1 MMNIKKRIFLSRE
14 AMLFDSPL
22 YILKGFLSI
31 MTAYFLFQDH
41 YIIGK
46 DMISVFFGMMMTL
59 EPVNVSGL
67 KSGFGQV
74 QATILGG
81 VVTAVIIYFFGVNW
95 LTIPLAVT
103 CTMYISLV
111 LNWRIVSPVAI
122 FTAIYMTQYIQT
134 NAMGNP
140 SVLLTLRLR
149 MIALAAGIIVALF
162 YNYVFSQFFYKKM
175 LNKRIVFLIESFLK
189 VLSHYDEPIIEQK
202 KMTASFI
209 SEVDA
214 MQGVFSDFKK
224 EKGKAVKSH
233 RLLWY
238 VRDLSHY
245 WMDHLMDLEANE
257 VERIDTNVLVTLMT
271 RVRDHLENKTETK
284 ITLDESLKSSPK
296 LYRSAEKII
305 RWTRGDEL

>member
-1 MMNIKKRIFLSRE
+1 MNNIKKRILLSRE

-22 YILKGFLSI
+22 YILKGFLSM
-31 MTAYFLFQDH
+31 MTAYFLFNDH

-95 LTIPLAVT
+95 LTIPLAVAI
-103 CTMYISLV
+103 TMYISLV

-122 FTAIYMTQYIQT
+122 FTAIYMTQLIQT
-134 NAMGNP
+134 NAVGDP
-140 SVLLTLRLR
+140 SMLLTLRLR
-149 MIALAAGIIVALF
+149 MFALAAGIIVALF
-162 YNYVFSQFFYKKM
+162 YNYVFSQFFYKTM

-189 VLSHYDEPIIEQK
+189 VLDHYDSPIIEQK

-209 SEVDA
+209 TEVDS
-214 MQGVFSDFKK
+214 MQGVFADFKK

-245 WMDHLMDLEANE
+245 WMDHIMDLDENEA
-257 VERIDTNVLVTLMT
+257 ERIDTSSLVSLLTAT
-271 RVRDHLENKTETK
+271 RDHLEKKVIPE
-284 ITLDESLKSSPK
+284 ISLDESMKSSPK
-296 LYRSAEKII
+296 LFRAADKIMK
-305 RWTRGDEL
+305 WTRGESI

>member
-1 MMNIKKRIFLSRE
+1 MNAIKKRILLSRE

-22 YILKGFLSI
+22 YLLKGFLSI
-31 MTAYFLFQDH
+31 MTAYFLFHDH

-103 CTMYISLV
+103 ITMYISLV

-122 FTAIYMTQYIQT
+122 FTAIYMTQLIQLD
-134 NAMGNP
+134 AMGNP
-140 SVLLTLRLR
+140 SMLLTLRLR
-149 MIALAAGIIVALF
+149 MFALAAGIIVALF

-175 LNKRIVFLIESFLK
+175 LNKRIVFLIESFLN
-189 VLSHYDEPIIEQK
+189 VISNYDQPIIEQK
-202 KMTASFI
+202 KLTAAFI
-209 SEVDA
+209 TEVDG
-214 MQGVFSDFKK
+214 MQSLFADFKK
-224 EKGKAVKSH
+224 EKGKVVKSH
-233 RLLWY
+233 KLLWY

-245 WMDHLMDLEANE
+245 WMDHLMELENDE
-257 VERIDTNVLVTLMT
+257 TERIETKSLIKTLT
-271 RVRDHLENKTETK
+271 ATRDHLESKAISEVS
-284 ITLDESLKSSPK
+284 IDESLKSKQK
-296 LYRSAEKII
+296 LYRAAEKINS
-305 RWTRGDEL
+305 WTRGENS

>member
-1 MMNIKKRIFLSRE
+1 MNNIKKRILLSRE
-14 AMLFDSPL
+14 ALLFDSPL
-22 YILKGFLSI
+22 YLLKGFLSM

-103 CTMYISLV
+103 LTMYISLV

-122 FTAIYMTQYIQT
+122 FTAIYMTQLIQVDT
-134 NAMGNP
+134 LGSP
-140 SVLLTLRLR
+140 SMLLTLRLR
-149 MIALAAGIIVALF
+149 MLALAAGIIVALF

-175 LNKRIVFLIESFLK
+175 LNKRIIFLIESFLK
-189 VLSHYDEPIIEQK
+189 VLANYDQPIIEQK

-209 SEVDA
+209 SEIDGI
-214 MQGVFSDFKK
+214 QGLFADFKK
-224 EKGKAVKSH
+224 EKGKVVKSH

-245 WMDHLMDLEANE
+245 WMDHLMDLEENE
-257 VERIDTNVLVTLMT
+257 ADRVDTSSLTALLTATRDYLESKAIPDID
-271 RVRDHLENKTETK
+271 
-284 ITLDESLKSSPK
+284 LDESLKSSPK
-296 LYRSAEKII
+296 LYRAAEKIMK
-305 RWTRGDEL
+305 WSQ

>member
-1 MMNIKKRIFLSRE
+1 MNNIKKKILLSRE

-22 YILKGFLSI
+22 YILKGFLSM

-81 VVTAVIIYFFGVNW
+81 FVTAIIIYFFGVNW
-95 LTIPLAVT
+95 LTIPLAVAI
-103 CTMYISLV
+103 TMYISLV

-122 FTAIYMTQYIQT
+122 FTAIYMTQLIQT
-134 NAMGNP
+134 NALGEP
-140 SVLLTLRLR
+140 SMLLTLRLR
-149 MIALAAGIIVALF
+149 MFALAAGIIVALF
-162 YNYVFSQFFYKKM
+162 YNYVFSQFFYKTM
-175 LNKRIVFLIESFLK
+175 LNKRIVFLIERFLK
-189 VLSHYDEPIIEQK
+189 VLANNDQPIIEQK

-209 SEVDA
+209 GEVDG
-214 MQGVFSDFKK
+214 MQGVFADFKK

-238 VRDLSHY
+238 LRDLSHY
-245 WMDHLMDLEANE
+245 WMDHLMDLEENE
-257 VERIDTNVLVTLMT
+257 AERIDTGSLVTLLT
-271 RVRDHLENKTETK
+271 ATRDHLESKKAVEYTF
-284 ITLDESLKSSPK
+284 DDSLKSSPK
-296 LYRSAEKII
+296 LYRAAEKIN
-305 RWTRGDEL
+305 RWTRGEKV